1 MSQADRQSVRRL
13 RWMMLGVEMTREVGE
28 EKESSRDR
36 LCEKA
41 MFSVLSG
48 RPVER

>member
-1 MSQADRQSVRRL
+1 MAR
-13 RWMMLGVEMTREVGE
+13 EMGE
-28 EKESSRDR
+28 ERESNRDR